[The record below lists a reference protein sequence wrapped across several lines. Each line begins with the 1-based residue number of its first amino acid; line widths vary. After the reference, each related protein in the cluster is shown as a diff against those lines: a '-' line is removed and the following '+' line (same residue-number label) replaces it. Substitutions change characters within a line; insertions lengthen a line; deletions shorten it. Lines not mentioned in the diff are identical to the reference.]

1 MPVVMRPGE
10 AERWLGGDMELL
22 PELISNGQSFRAWPV
37 DRKVN
42 NARNEGAALI
52 DPAGEMIS

>member
-1 MPVVMRPGE
+1 MPVVMLPAQ
-10 AERWLGGDMELL
+10 AERWLGGDTELL
-22 PELISNGQSFRAWPV
+22 SELTDDPPAFRAWPV

-52 DPAGEMIS
+52 DPAGEAIS